1 MKYWN
6 SLDGSIFFNKVFST
20 PIAIGAVELFTIIIN
35 NNTPDT
41 TLEFDIPEVPDSPPE
56 KWKKMQFNTCRIGIN
71 ISNIQNL
78 TIKNIPTKGKLH
90 TSIAK
95 EDNLYTVKFYN
106 QDSLIQFSA
115 DHILLCGPSVYMNV
129 PEEPPT

>member
-41 TLEFDIPEVPDSPPE
+41 TLEFDIPEIPDSPPE
-56 KWKKMQFNTCRIGIN
+56 KWKKMGFNACRIGIN

-95 EDNLYTVKFYN
+95 EDNRYTVKLYN

-115 DHILLCGPSVYMNV
+115 DHILLCGPSVYMNA
-129 PEEPPT
+129 PEEPLT

>member
-20 PIAIGAVELFTIIIN
+20 PIAIGAVELFSIVIN

-41 TLEFDIPEVPDSPPE
+41 TLEFDIPEIPDTPPE
-56 KWKKMQFNTCRIGIN
+56 KWKKNGFNTCRIGIN

-78 TIKNIPTKGKLH
+78 TIKNIPTQEKLH
-90 TSIAK
+90 TSITK
-95 EDNLYTVKFYN
+95 EDNLYTVKLYN

-115 DHILLCGPSVYMNV
+115 DHILLCGPSVYMNA
-129 PEEPPT
+129 PDEPLT